1 MNLSSIA
8 PSLGD
13 TQPREIGWAV
23 AFAVGAVAYFIF
35 SSPFASNRELRNR
48 WPTYLYV
55 IMFVHG
61 IIALSV
67 LVHLPISARWTPTRL
82 QVPHAFFVLTALLT
96 VVAMG
101 IFDALFRPA
110 RAKLAYFNGFQRSLA
125 ENMASSAFVAGLCAL
140 VYARCQEGAVDAAH
154 DALCSNMGGNEDF
167 YPLGLTVS
175 PVWRLWLT
183 WCAPKLAVDRDL
195 RRSRSRRRRAS
206 PPPLPPLFRR
216 AVSPL

>member
-8 PSLGD
+8 PGLGSA
-13 TQPREIGWAV
+13 QPREIGWAV
-23 AFAVGAVAYFIF
+23 AFAVGAIAYFIF

-82 QVPHAFFVLTALLT
+82 QVPHAFFVLSALLT
-96 VVAMG
+96 VVVMG

-125 ENMASSAFVAGLCAL
+125 ENMASSAFVAALCAL
-140 VYARCQEGAVDAAH
+140 VYARCHDGAVDAAH
-154 DALCSNMGGNEDF
+154 DALCSNMGENQEF
-167 YPLGLTVS
+167 RPLGLTVS

-183 WCAPKLAVDRDL
+183 WYAPTLAVDRGA
-195 RRSRSRRRRAS
+195 RRPCSCRHRSSPGPRRR
-206 PPPLPPLFRR
+206 LNRR
-216 AVSPL
+216 AACPS